1 MKLWPFVRVCLAIVL
16 MEYLSTLIRTVGT
29 S

>member
-1 MKLWPFVRVCLAIVL
+1 
-16 MEYLSTLIRTVGT
+16 LIRTVKKG